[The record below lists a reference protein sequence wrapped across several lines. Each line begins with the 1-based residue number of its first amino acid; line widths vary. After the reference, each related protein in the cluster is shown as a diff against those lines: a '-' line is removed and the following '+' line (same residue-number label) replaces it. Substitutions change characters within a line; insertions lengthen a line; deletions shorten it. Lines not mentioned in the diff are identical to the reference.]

1 MGVGGGIV
9 DGVAAVLQLNQFLS
23 AAGIFLGHVVRI
35 VAREIVGTFSTGNN
49 ISNDDLYITFFRDN
63 KFLIYRQDAD
73 ILSGSYDIDEIG
85 GTIIA
90 RIIGTDGTTYLAICI
105 KSSLIV
111 LVRTD
116 TVDSYELTKISKKP
130 MIIGH
135 SSDMITE

>member
-1 MGVGGGIV
+1 MKKITSLILAMAMV
-9 DGVAAVLQLNQFLS
+9 FSLS
-23 AAGIFLGHVVRI
+23 AQVFAL
-35 VAREIVGTFSTGNN
+35 
-49 ISNDDLYITFFRDN
+49 NDDMQDN
-63 KFLIYRQDAD
+63 EKFLIYRQDAD

>member
-1 MGVGGGIV
+1 MPKKFNCILGVLLLTILFA
-9 DGVAAVLQLNQFLS
+9 VAFHYNSYAN
-23 AAGIFLGHVVRI
+23 G
-35 VAREIVGTFSTGNN
+35 RELIGTFSTGND
-49 ISNDDLYITFFRDN
+49 ISNDDLYVAFFHDN

-90 RIIGTDGTTYLAICI
+90 RMMGTDGTTYLAICI

-116 TVDSYELTKISKKP
+116 TVDSYELTKISKNP

>member
-1 MGVGGGIV
+1 ME
-9 DGVAAVLQLNQFLS
+9 
-23 AAGIFLGHVVRI
+23 
-35 VAREIVGTFSTGNN
+35 EIVGTFSTGNN

>member
-1 MGVGGGIV
+1 MFP
-9 DGVAAVLQLNQFLS
+9 LYT
-23 AAGIFLGHVVRI
+23 

-90 RIIGTDGTTYLAICI
+90 RIIGTDGMTYLAICI

>member
-1 MGVGGGIV
+1 MPKKCNCILSVLLLAILFA
-9 DGVAAVLQLNQFLS
+9 VAFHYNFYAN
-23 AAGIFLGHVVRI
+23 G
-35 VAREIVGTFSTGNN
+35 REIVGTFSTGNN

-116 TVDSYELTKISKKP
+116 TICRW
-130 MIIGH
+130 
-135 SSDMITE
+135 TETYQEHNTAIERQES

>member
-1 MGVGGGIV
+1 MPKKCNCILSVLLLAILFA
-9 DGVAAVLQLNQFLS
+9 VAF
-23 AAGIFLGHVVRI
+23 H
-35 VAREIVGTFSTGNN
+35 
-49 ISNDDLYITFFRDN
+49 Y

>member
-1 MGVGGGIV
+1 MLAILFA
-9 DGVAAVLQLNQFLS
+9 VAFHYNFYAN
-23 AAGIFLGHVVRI
+23 G
-35 VAREIVGTFSTGNN
+35 REIVGTFSTGNN
-49 ISNDDLYITFFRDN
+49 ISNDN

>member
-1 MGVGGGIV
+1 MPKKCNCILSVLLLAILFA
-9 DGVAAVLQLNQFLS
+9 VAFHYNFYAN
-23 AAGIFLGHVVRI
+23 G
-35 VAREIVGTFSTGNN
+35 REIVGTFSTGNN

-73 ILSGSYDIDEIG
+73 ILSGSYDVDEIG

>member
-1 MGVGGGIV
+1 MPKKCNCILSVLLLAILFA
-9 DGVAAVLQLNQFLS
+9 VAFHYNFYAN
-23 AAGIFLGHVVRI
+23 G
-35 VAREIVGTFSTGNN
+35 REIVGTFSTGNN

-90 RIIGTDGTTYLAICI
+90 RIIGTDG
-105 KSSLIV
+105 
-111 LVRTD
+111 
-116 TVDSYELTKISKKP
+116 YELTKISKKP